1 LGKGSVE
8 EEIDFGNDGGR
19 ELLKKI
25 VLALIPVLLLS
36 AIIQAIPMTPETT
49 KTVKAV
55 ESSEFVYLSDIEWEH
70 AFFAHNASY
79 EVYQGEPCPEPS
91 VWKDRN
97 DWGGR
102 IELHSVVYEKGICIR
117 PTSSLRYRL
126 DGNFTVFETDL
137 GLYDDSSNT
146 FRWAGFDLYGDDV
159 LLYSSPE
166 IRVDTPALR
175 IRVRLNG
182 VNALKLNVVTD
193 CYANDVFL
201 ADAKLYYNMPLEKV
215 EEYYVMQPNE
225 WFIEMRR
232 PVNVWTQDESMKII
246 VMNGGAAK
254 ERPLLKY
261 RFSSSELLIVGQ
273 RTVAMKTDGEN
284 LLGEVEVVLPKLN
297 RIYEAEFELEYRG
310 ETVANKE
317 LVFGVISGGA
327 SEGSE
332 DSIFGMNLPYFL
344 YEGWR
349 LSRYIRQIGVKWVRY
364 WFPWLA
370 IEPTND
376 TFDFSLTD
384 ELISEIRAQNLS
396 IVGVLGNGA
405 NPRWACKTVSGMP
418 QRYPPRINDW
428 VDYVSHVVER
438 YKDKIKVWQFW
449 NEPEMG
455 NHDWNYTCYEE
466 LLKATYDTI
475 KAIDPEAKLIQGVW
489 KPAGG
494 NEVIFK
500 DGFGDY
506 FEGLVRHPYRD
517 PYAPE
522 DRIYI
527 DKTMNWTTFQEDVL
541 NDYALTQKYGGG
553 KEIWLT
559 EIAWW
564 GSSSDLGQGPGNTVQ
579 EQSEYLARAYVL
591 ALSTGLKPKL
601 FYHAGPWGP
610 IHGWMNNEWGF
621 PFPTLI
627 AYANVANQLEGTEY
641 VKTLEISDDNIFAY
655 LFETNSTDVYVLW
668 TAKQDRWIN
677 VTGEIN
683 KVSVSDEFGNPYS
696 TVKQANQL
704 SLLLQGGPIFL
715 RAEKGSNLT
724 FQVATEP
731 LSLIKR
737 SQGYETNLADGFRSL
752 KSIIV
757 DSSKIYVAEAII
769 NGSIYFLTVDGKDI
783 RVLVEN
789 LKLPNALAIDAKSLY
804 WGEFGTERFTDQS
817 AAELK
822 KIVLAT
828 KKIVDLARSPAE
840 PWRHAD
846 SIYSIALSP
855 SYVYH
860 LCESCGIPMRVPIDG
875 GLIECFWN
883 GTVSEVRWAPIR
895 YMGQAQAHAILATES
910 NLYWSVGRDIYTRP
924 TADNGL
930 ITKLTSF
937 PEWSWIGWG
946 NEHIPSMVMDSE
958 YIYFVHILGGFIRK
972 IPLTGGDV
980 VTLVGTNRPK
990 NIEECSPSYPNSI
1003 AVDDKY
1009 VYWSELGFHSAGGSI
1024 KRMSKQG
1031 GAITTLI
1038 DGLGE
1043 VGNIALDNEYIYWTE
1058 GDSVKKIA
1066 KNATAPTFSPV
1077 ISTNRTETP
1086 SGHAIA
1092 ITGQLNSTVAVL
1104 NVTLQ
1109 YSLDNGKTW
1118 SLLTELTTDASG
1130 NFSCSW
1136 KPQVQG
1142 VYLVRAVWT
1151 PNIRYQE
1158 VMAESMLI
1166 IALGDLNLDGTVD
1179 IYDAIILANAYG
1191 STPTSSNWNVAADI
1205 NSDNNVD
1212 IYDAIILANNY
1223 GKTA

>member
-1 LGKGSVE
+1 LGKGVVE
-8 EEIDFGNDGGR
+8 EVDFGNDGGR
-19 ELLKKI
+19 RLKKI
-25 VLALIPVLLLS
+25 VLSTLISVLLLS
-36 AIIQAIPMTPETT
+36 AMSQAIPIKPEMT

-55 ESSEFVYLSDIEWEH
+55 ESSDFVYLSDMEWEH

-79 EVYQGEPCPEPS
+79 EVYQGEPCSEPS

-97 DWGGR
+97 KWGGR

-175 IRVRLNG
+175 IRVPLNG

-201 ADAKLYYNMPLEKV
+201 ADAKLYYNMPLEKL

-232 PVNVWTQDESMKII
+232 PVNVWTQNESMKIT
-246 VMNGGAAK
+246 VMNGEAAK

-297 RIYEAEFELEYRG
+297 GIYEAEFELEYRG
-310 ETVANKE
+310 EPVANKE
-317 LVFGVISGGA
+317 LVFGVISERA
-327 SEGSE
+327 SSTGNE

-668 TAKQDRWIN
+668 TAKHDRWIS
-677 VTGEIN
+677 VTGDIDRVGVLD
-683 KVSVSDEFGNPYS
+683 KFGNPYPAI
-696 TVKQANQL
+696 KQANQF
-704 SLLLQGGPIFL
+704 SLLLQGSPIFL
-715 RAEKGSNLT
+715 RTEKGSNLT

-804 WGEFGTERFTDQS
+804 WGEFGTERFGDMST
-817 AAELK
+817 AELK
-822 KIVLAT
+822 KIILAT
-828 KKIVDLARSPAE
+828 SKIVNLACPLDM
-840 PWRHAD
+840 PWQHTD
-846 SIYSIALSP
+846 GVYSIALSP
-855 SYVYH
+855 SYVYY
-860 LCESCGIPMRVPIDG
+860 LSESRGIPARVPTNG
-875 GLIECFWN
+875 GPIEYLYN
-883 GTVSEVRWAPIR
+883 GTVSRDGWLPLRAI
-895 YMGQAQAHAILATES
+895 GQAHAILATES
-910 NLYWSVGRDIYTRP
+910 RLYWDVGYDIYTRL
-924 TADNGL
+924 TADDGL
-930 ITKLTSF
+930 VTKLTDFQESQGS
-937 PEWSWIGWG
+937 WSSKYID
-946 NEHIPSMVMDSE
+946 HIPSMVMDSQ
-958 YIYFVHILGGFIRK
+958 YIYFVHILGGFVRK
-972 IPLTGGDV
+972 VPLTGGDMM
-980 VTLVGTNRPK
+980 TLAQGLD
-990 NIEECSPSYPNSI
+990 YPNSI
-1003 AVDDKY
+1003 AIDSDY
-1009 VYWSELGFHSAGGSI
+1009 IYWSELGFHSAGGSI
-1024 KRMSKQG
+1024 KRMPKNG

-1038 DGLGE
+1038 DGMGE
-1043 VGNIALDNEYIYWTE
+1043 VGGIALDNEYVYWTE

-1066 KNATAPTFSPV
+1066 KNATAPSFSPT
-1077 ISTNRTETP
+1077 ISVNRTETLL
-1086 SGHAIA
+1086 GHAIA
-1092 ITGQLNSTVAVL
+1092 ITGQLNSTVEVS
-1104 NVTLQ
+1104 NVTLE
-1109 YSLDNGKTW
+1109 YSLDKGQTW
-1118 SLLTELTTDASG
+1118 SFVAQLSTDPEG
-1130 NFSCSW
+1130 KFSCDW
-1136 KPQVQG
+1136 KPLKEG
-1142 VYLVRAVWT
+1142 KYLVRAVWA
-1151 PNIRYQE
+1151 PSVRYQE
-1158 VMAESMLI
+1158 VVAESVFI
-1166 IALGDLNLDGTVD
+1166 DVAVGDLNKDGSVD

-1191 STPTSSNWNVAADI
+1191 SAPTSSNWNAAADI

-1212 IYDAIILANNY
+1212 IYDAIMLANNY

>member
-1 LGKGSVE
+1 MLRKT
-8 EEIDFGNDGGR
+8 
-19 ELLKKI
+19 
-25 VLALIPVLLLS
+25 VLALISVLLLS
-36 AIIQAIPMTPETT
+36 AIMQAIAIKPVEMT
-49 KTVKAV
+49 KTVRAV
-55 ESSEFVYLSDIEWEH
+55 ESSDFVYLSDIEWEH

-91 VWKDRN
+91 VWKDQN
-97 DWGGR
+97 EWGEP
-102 IELHSVVYEKGICIR
+102 IELHGVVYEKGVCIR

-126 DGNFTVFETDL
+126 DGSYTIFETDL

-146 FRWAGFDLYGDDV
+146 FRWVGFDLYGDDV

-175 IRVRLNG
+175 IRVPVNG

-193 CYANDVFL
+193 CYANNVFL

-232 PVNVWTQDESMKII
+232 PVNVWTQNDSMKIT

-261 RFSSSELLIVGQ
+261 RFSNTESLIVGQ
-273 RTVAMKTDGEN
+273 RAVDIKSVGEN
-284 LLGEVEVVLPKLN
+284 IVGEIEVALPVLN
-297 RIYEAEFELEYRG
+297 GIYEAEFELVYQG
-310 ETVANKE
+310 KIVASKE
-317 LVFGVISGGA
+317 LEFGVVSERA

-332 DSIFGMNLPYFL
+332 DSIFGMNLPYYL

-349 LSRYIRQIGVKWVRY
+349 TSKYIRQIGVKWVRY

-370 IEPTND
+370 IEPTNG
-376 TFDFSLTD
+376 TFDFSLID
-384 ELISEIRAQNLS
+384 ELIGEIRAENIS

-405 NPRWACKTVSGMP
+405 NPRWASESY
-418 QRYPPRINDW
+418 RYPPRENDW

-438 YKDKIKVWQFW
+438 YKDDITVWQFW
-449 NEPEMG
+449 NEPEISEG
-455 NHDWNYTCYEE
+455 SQWNYTCYEE
-466 LLKATYDTI
+466 LLKATHQTI
-475 KAIDPEAKLIQGVW
+475 KTIDPEAKLIQQVW

-506 FEGLVRHPYRD
+506 FEGLVRHPYRI

-527 DKTMNWTTFQEDVL
+527 VYTANWTTFKEDVL

-559 EIAWW
+559 EFAWF
-564 GSSSDLGQGPGNTVQ
+564 GSTPDLWSGPGNTIQ
-579 EQSEYLARAYVL
+579 EQSDYLARAYVV
-591 ALSTGLKPKL
+591 ALSTSLKPKL
-601 FYHAGPWGP
+601 FYHAGHYAP
-610 IHGWMNNEWGF
+610 IEGWMHRDLGF
-621 PFPTLI
+621 PFPNLI
-627 AYANVANQLEGTEY
+627 LYANVANQLEGAEY
-641 VKTLEISDDNIFAY
+641 VRTLDISDGNIYAY
-655 LFETNSTDVYVLW
+655 LFQTDSTDVYVLW

-677 VTGEIN
+677 VTGDTLGVN
-683 KVSVSDEFGNPYS
+683 VFDEFGNPYS
-696 TVKQANQL
+696 TVEQVNQF
-704 SLLLQGGPIFL
+704 SLLLQGSPIFL
-715 RAEKGSNLT
+715 RAEKGSELN
-724 FQVATEP
+724 FQIAAKPPSSKE
-731 LSLIKR
+731 R
-737 SQGYETNLADGFRSL
+737 SQGYETSLADGFRSL

-757 DSSKIYVAEAII
+757 DQSKIYVAEAMV
-769 NGSIYFLTVDGKDI
+769 NGSIYSLTVDGKDM

-789 LKLPNALAIDAKSLY
+789 LKLPNALAIDSESLY
-804 WGEFGTERFTDQS
+804 WGEYGTKTFMEQT
-817 AAELK
+817 AELK
-822 KIVLAT
+822 KIILAT
-828 KKIVDLARSPAE
+828 NKIVDLACPLDM
-840 PWRHAD
+840 PWQHTD
-846 SIYSIALSP
+846 GVYSIALSP
-855 SYVYH
+855 SYVYY
-860 LCESCGIPMRVPIDG
+860 LSESRGIPARVPTNG
-875 GLIECFWN
+875 GPIEYFYN
-883 GTVSEVRWAPIR
+883 GTVSQDGWLPLRTI
-895 YMGQAQAHAILATES
+895 GQAHVILATES
-910 NLYWSVGRDIYTRP
+910 RLYWDVGYDIYTRP

-930 ITKLTSF
+930 ITVLTKF
-937 PEWSWIGWG
+937 PTKWWPGIGS
-946 NEHIPSMVMDSE
+946 EHIPSMVMDSE
-958 YIYFVHILGGFIRK
+958 YIYFVHILGGFVRK
-972 IPLTGGDV
+972 VPLVGGDV
-980 VTLVGTNRPK
+980 ITLAEGLD
-990 NIEECSPSYPNSI
+990 YPNSI
-1003 AVDDKY
+1003 AIDGEY

-1024 KRMSKQG
+1024 KKMPKQG

-1043 VGNIALDNEYIYWTE
+1043 VGGIALDNEYVYWTE
-1058 GDSVKKIA
+1058 SDSVKKIA
-1066 KNATAPTFSPV
+1066 KNATASTFSPV

-1092 ITGQLNSTVAVL
+1092 ITGQLNSTVAVS
-1104 NVTLQ
+1104 NVTLE

-1130 NFSCSW
+1130 NFSYSW

-1158 VMAESMLI
+1158 VMAESVLI

-1191 STPTSSNWNVAADI
+1191 STPTSSNWNAAADI
-1205 NSDNNVD
+1205 NSDKNVD
-1212 IYDAIILANNY
+1212 IYDAIMLANNY